1 MSSSEYQRALDFL
14 FARTTGGV
22 RFGLDR
28 TLALLDALGNPHR
41 AIPCFHVA
49 GTNGK
54 GSTVASIAAMLKYKG
69 MRVATYT
76 SPHLIDFRERIVV
89 DGLPIG
95 EEEVVRF
102 IRDHL
107 ALIEQLG
114 ATFFEATTAMAFDH
128 IARSG
133 AEVSVIE
140 TGLGGRLDSTNV
152 IDPLSAIVTSI
163 GLDHTDLLGDTI
175 EAIAQEKAGIFKR
188 GRPAIIGD
196 MGVFDTVAATLNA
209 SAALAGASPIR
220 SLNRE
225 IDFHW
230 VDSGMKWDSS
240 AVGFQGTEFE
250 AEVNGKLI
258 QARTGLIGRHQA
270 SNAMTAW
277 MALDSA
283 GDRYAMPLD
292 HISSALEHLIVP
304 GRFHRVGNVVFD
316 VAHNPDGF
324 ERLIN
329 ELHLLR
335 APHPIKALI
344 GILSDKD
351 WRSMLTSTANGVV
364 DEVIVTIP
372 PTAPVERRWN
382 LAEVTRFA
390 DEWRPNLIGAPAEHR
405 KIFKNHRINL
415 RAIPDFDGALRE
427 ATSDAGT
434 TLITGSFHT
443 VGDAMARLQV
453 NPLAG

>member
-89 DGLPIG
+89 DGRPIG
-95 EEEVVRF
+95 EGKVVRF
-102 IRDHL
+102 IHDHV

-114 ATFFEATTAMAFDH
+114 ATFFEATTAMAFDY
-128 IARSG
+128 IARSD
-133 AEVSVIE
+133 ADVSVIE

-152 IDPLSAIVTSI
+152 VEPLAAVVTSI
-163 GLDHTDLLGDTI
+163 GLDHTDLLGDTVD
-175 EAIAQEKAGIFKR
+175 AIAQEKAGIFKR
-188 GRPAIIGD
+188 GRPAILGD
-196 MGVFDTVAATLNA
+196 TGVFDTVAATLNA
-209 SAALAGASPIR
+209 SAVMAGASPVR
-220 SLNRE
+220 SFNRE

-230 VDSGMKWDSS
+230 VDSGMSWDSS
-240 AVGFQGTEFE
+240 GTEFE
-250 AEVNGKLI
+250 AVVNGNMI

-277 MALDSA
+277 MALDAA
-283 GDRYAMPLD
+283 GDRYATPLSD
-292 HISSALEHLIVP
+292 ISPALEHLVVP
-304 GRFHRVGNVVFD
+304 GRFHRVGKLVFD

-324 ERLIN
+324 GHVIN

-351 WRSMLTSTANGVV
+351 WRSMLISMANGVV

-382 LAEVTRFA
+382 LAEVAKFA
-390 DEWRPNLIGAPAEHR
+390 DEWRPNLMGAPAEHR
-405 KIFKNHRINL
+405 KLFENHRINL

-434 TLITGSFHT
+434 TLIAGSFHT